1 MNWKP
6 VRERSVF
13 SLMEHMHRRGAR
25 LVVDVREHGTVV
37 GTDDPVN
44 LEFEDCVN
52 AVSGLVDWLAR
63 ALAEANEEGHETIG
77 SAILIETL
85 HQWTFNQEV
94 DASEECE
101 DLPEEEEESDED
113 FDAD

>member
-1 MNWKP
+1 
-6 VRERSVF
+6 
-13 SLMEHMHRRGAR
+13 MEHMHRRGAR

-63 ALAEANEEGHETIG
+63 ALAEVNDEGHETIG

-85 HQWTFNQEV
+85 HQWTFNEHI
-94 DASEECE
+94 DASGEAEG
-101 DLPEEEEESDED
+101 LPEGDEGEDEPDDDFESD
-113 FDAD
+113 

>member
-1 MNWKP
+1 
-6 VRERSVF
+6 
-13 SLMEHMHRRGAR
+13 MEHRHHRGAR
-25 LVVDVREHGTVV
+25 LVVDVKEHGTVV

-63 ALAEANEEGHETIG
+63 ALAEVNEEGHETIG

-85 HQWTFNQEV
+85 HQWAFNEHM
-94 DASEECE
+94 DAASEADE
-101 DLPEEEEESDED
+101 LPEGDDPDED
-113 FDAD
+113 FPSD

>member
-1 MNWKP
+1 
-6 VRERSVF
+6 
-13 SLMEHMHRRGAR
+13 MEHMHRRGAR

-44 LEFEDCVN
+44 LEFEDCIN

-63 ALAEANEEGHETIG
+63 ALAEVNEEGHETIG

-85 HQWTFNQEV
+85 HQWTFNEH
-94 DASEECE
+94 AEEGGE
-101 DLPEEEEESDED
+101 GEELPAEEEDEGEPDED
-113 FDAD
+113 FESD

>member
-1 MNWKP
+1 
-6 VRERSVF
+6 
-13 SLMEHMHRRGAR
+13 MEHRHHRGAR

-63 ALAEANEEGHETIG
+63 ALAEVNAEGHESIG
-77 SAILIETL
+77 SALLIETL
-85 HQWTFNQEV
+85 HQWTFNEQV
-94 DASEECE
+94 NADDDAEELPA
-101 DLPEEEEESDED
+101 DDGPEED
-113 FDAD
+113 FPAD

>member
-1 MNWKP
+1 
-6 VRERSVF
+6 
-13 SLMEHMHRRGAR
+13 MEHRHHRGAR

-63 ALAEANEEGHETIG
+63 ALAEVNAEGHESIG
-77 SAILIETL
+77 SALLIETL
-85 HQWTFNQEV
+85 HQWTFNEQV
-94 DASEECE
+94 NADDDAEE
-101 DLPEEEEESDED
+101 LPADDGLEED
-113 FDAD
+113 FPAD

>member
-1 MNWKP
+1 
-6 VRERSVF
+6 
-13 SLMEHMHRRGAR
+13 MEPMPHRGAR

-52 AVSGLVDWLAR
+52 AVNGLVDWLAR
-63 ALAEANEEGHETIG
+63 ALVEVNEEGHESIG

-85 HQWTFNQEV
+85 HQWTFNQEI
-94 DASEECE
+94 DASGEADEPAAE
-101 DLPEEEEESDED
+101 DESDDGLPLE
-113 FDAD
+113 

>member
-1 MNWKP
+1 
-6 VRERSVF
+6 
-13 SLMEHMHRRGAR
+13 MEPTHRRGAR

-63 ALAEANEEGHETIG
+63 ALAEVNDEGHETIG

-85 HQWTFNQEV
+85 HQWTFNQHV
-94 DASEECE
+94 DENGETD
-101 DLPEEEEESDED
+101 DLPEGEEDEPDDD
-113 FDAD
+113 FEAD